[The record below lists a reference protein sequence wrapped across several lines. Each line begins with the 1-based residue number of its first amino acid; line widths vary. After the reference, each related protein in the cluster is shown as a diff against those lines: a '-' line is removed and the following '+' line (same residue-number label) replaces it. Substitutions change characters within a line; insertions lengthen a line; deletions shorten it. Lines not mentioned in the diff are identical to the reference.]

1 MKTQE
6 VLSYFSYLLGHVKN
20 VLAFIA
26 PLPPVGFGYGSDP
39 PLSGRFYEKSVTVKG
54 ANLESYQE
62 CTPFLTNKF
71 GIMR

>member
-26 PLPPVGFGYGSDP
+26 PLPPVGFGYGSTP
-39 PLSGRFYEKSVTVKG
+39 PYSGRFKEK
-54 ANLESYQE
+54 
-62 CTPFLTNKF
+62 
-71 GIMR
+71 